1 MGLRQ
6 KLIADHMDPQKGVEL
21 QLLARIAT
29 LLHLPEG
36 CTPVY
41 VLKAALGALST
52 AVDSAAPGNGNVE
65 KVQSPVELPV
75 CL

>member
-6 KLIADHMDPQKGVEL
+6 KLAADHMDPQKAVEL

-41 VLKAALGALST
+41 VLKAAFGVLST
-52 AVDSAAPGNGNVE
+52 VVDSAAPGNGSVE
-65 KVQSPVELPV
+65 KVQSPIKLPV